1 MALVRLPP
9 YSPELRELQN
19 IKIPFIMSSNFK
31 SIGDEYED
39 IYFESKWHI
48 ITSNKFDRAFD

>member
-1 MALVRLPP
+1 MESDYTYLA
-9 YSPELRELQN
+9 EQLRGLQN

-31 SIGDEYED
+31 SIGDEYEG